1 MKSEVKDLCK
11 VTVFTPTY
19 NRELT
24 IERLY
29 NSLKEQSCND
39 FEWLVVD
46 DGSKDNTEELF
57 KKWKKKDN
65 DFKLRYIKKENGG
78 KHTAI
83 NLGVKEAKGKLF
95 FIVDSDDY
103 LTPDAIEKILS
114 WERELPKNGE
124 DRFAGISGAR
134 GYSTSQIIG
143 TGSGRDYVDCT
154 SQQRLKYGLSGDKA
168 EVFYT
173 KILKLFPFPVFGDE
187 RFVAE
192 SVVWFAIGNAGYKI
206 RWYDDIIYIG
216 EYRED
221 GLTSQEMEL
230 YHRNPKG
237 YLLMIKSDLTSLNPP
252 LVRRLA
258 YYAAYDSTASKI
270 GKTRKQAANE
280 LGVSKASLAFASL
293 LKNVRQ
299 MILRK

>member
-1 MKSEVKDLCK
+1 MCK
-11 VTVFTPTY
+11 ITVFTPTY
-19 NRELT
+19 NRAGT
-24 IERLY
+24 IEKLY
-29 NSLKEQSCND
+29 RSLQVQKCKD
-39 FEWLVVD
+39 FEWLVID

-57 KKWKKKDN
+57 KKWEN
-65 DFKLRYIKKENGG
+65 EENNFNLRYIRKENGG

-83 NLGVKEAKGKLF
+83 NVGVREAKGKLF

-103 LTPDAIEKILS
+103 LMPDAIEKILA
-114 WERELPKNGE
+114 WEKGLPKGGNE
-124 DRFAGISGAR
+124 KFAGVSGAR
-134 GYSTSQIIG
+134 GYSETQIIG
-143 TGSGRDYVDCT
+143 TGHGKEYIDCT
-154 SQQRLKYGLSGDKA
+154 SQERIKYGMTGDKA

-173 KILKLFPFPVFGDE
+173 DVLKLFPFPVYEDE

-192 SVVWFAIGNAGYKI
+192 SVVWFAIGNAGYKM

-221 GLTSQEMEL
+221 GLTNQEMDL

-237 YLLMIKSDLTSLNPP
+237 YLLMIKSDLKSLNPS

-258 YYAAYDSTASKI
+258 YYAVYDATARKI
-270 GKTRKQAANE
+270 GKTRKQAADE
-280 LGVSKASLAFASL
+280 LGVSKASLAFANF

-299 MILRK
+299 KILRK